1 MIRLYFG
8 NLTAIMCTLML
19 GVNLGY
25 VVWRYLNRINIQK
38 WGVAILIFILLHSV
52 FWYLAHIRDLY
63 SNSIVY
69 ATDGSVG
76 MGLFS
81 VSSIQSII
89 FWILSVAIWGLGVI
103 SIFKPH
109 HRRNIFFIM
118 AILSAIQITFIES
131 SRIWLYYSNP
141 ASFDYMCK

>member
-19 GVNLGY
+19 RVNLGY
-25 VVWRYLNRINIQK
+25 VVWRYLNRINVQK

-52 FWYLAHIRDLY
+52 FWYLANIRDLY

-69 ATDGSVG
+69 ATNGSVG

-89 FWILSVAIWGLGVI
+89 FWILSVAIW
-103 SIFKPH
+103 
-109 HRRNIFFIM
+109 
-118 AILSAIQITFIES
+118 
-131 SRIWLYYSNP
+131 
-141 ASFDYMCK
+141 

>member
-1 MIRLYFG
+1 MFRLYFG

-25 VVWRYLNRINIQK
+25 VIWGYLNKINIQK
-38 WGVAILIFILLHSV
+38 WGVTTIIFILLHST
-52 FWYLAHIRDLY
+52 FWYLANIRDLY

-69 ATDGSVG
+69 ATDDSIG

-81 VSSIQSII
+81 ASSIQSII
-89 FWILSVAIWGLGVI
+89 FWILSLAIWGLGII

-109 HRRNIFFIM
+109 YRRNIFFII
-118 AILSAIQITFIES
+118 AILSAIQIAFIEG

>member
-38 WGVAILIFILLHSV
+38 WGVAILIF
-52 FWYLAHIRDLY
+52 IRDLY

-109 HRRNIFFIM
+109 HRRKIFFIM